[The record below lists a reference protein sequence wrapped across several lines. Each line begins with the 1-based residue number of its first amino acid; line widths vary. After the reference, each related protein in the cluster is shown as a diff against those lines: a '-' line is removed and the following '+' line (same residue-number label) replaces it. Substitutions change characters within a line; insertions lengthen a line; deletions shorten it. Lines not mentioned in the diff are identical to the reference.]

1 MRELLINLI
10 NQILIKFN
18 PAKCM
23 LLISKLLRTRE
34 PDQIEQHITTTTI
47 PTTKLQKCL
56 KTRDLVSLG
65 VGSCVGTG
73 MYLVAG
79 MVAKNLA
86 GPAVIIS
93 FLIAGIA
100 SLLSGVC
107 YAEFG
112 VRVPNTSGSAYMYSY
127 VTVGEFIAFVIGWNM
142 ILEYLIG
149 SAAGAAAISACI
161 DSMYNGN
168 MSLWIRSKFGTFI
181 GHTPDLFAAFITI
194 LMTLILATGVK
205 KSLMFTN
212 ILNAINFSIWFFI
225 IISSLFYL
233 DFSNWSTHETIS
245 STTTTT
251 TTITPTTTTT
261 INNDDNNNSLH
272 HNDNDHHHN
281 HHDQNHYHYQRGF
294 APFGWSGILNGA
306 ATCFYAFIGFDIIA
320 TTGEEAE
327 NPQRSIP
334 TAIVTSMIIAL
345 IAYISS
351 GLIVTLVIPYWQIDT
366 NSPIIEMFADIGA
379 NRCKFFAAIGAL
391 AGLFVSMFGSMFPMP
406 RVVYAMAKDG
416 LLYNTFAQISPFTNT
431 PIKSTLIFGLFT
443 SFIALIMSLEVL
455 VEMMSIGTLMAYTLV
470 SACVLL
476 LRYQPTKTNLIELLP
491 QSIRSA
497 CMTPNKEIPPSFV
510 QQQQQQQYYPT
521 PPSFVCPSTTTKQTT
536 TITTNPMMMMNQ
548 MSRQQCYSKKIYE
561 SSESGGDEY
570 DPNWSRQDSK
580 DDEFLVPGT
589 AGLHYG
595 SVPYQ
600 HGGSS
605 SRRYGILDK
614 YEKLLMYL
622 FPYGW
627 KVNTPATEDSG
638 MYVARLVG
646 IYLILVFIFDIL
658 LAWHI
663 NSLNWNNRL
672 LLLLFIFIFI
682 SIIIIILAISRQPQI
697 RCNLKFKAP
706 GIPFVPAIAII
717 INIYLIL
724 RLSILT
730 LVRFT
735 VWMTIGLFIYFGY
748 GINHSLL
755 EQQQQQQTTT
765 DQQTNIGDD
774 NDNGQQIYNGL
785 NQNNLQQQQTLELK
799 IPSNRLQQT
808 MVNKN
813 NPFLNPSIELS
824 SFQRNDSIDK
834 KPPIPPRPKNR
845 QQTIDVD
852 NNENENQKQK
862 QQTQFQHQQQSST
875 QWETFD

>member
-1 MRELLINLI
+1 MRELIINLTNRTLTKI
-10 NQILIKFN
+10 DPGKW
-18 PAKCM
+18 M
-23 LLISKLLRTRE
+23 MMMSKLLRTRE
-34 PDQIEQHITTTTI
+34 PDSTATDQQQT
-47 PTTKLQKCL
+47 TTKLEKCL

-161 DSMYNGN
+161 DSMYNGHIT
-168 MSLWIRSKFGTFI
+168 LWIRSKFGTFI
-181 GHTPDLFAAFITI
+181 GHTPDIFAAIITI
-194 LMTLILATGVK
+194 IMTLILATGVK

-225 IISSLFYL
+225 IASSLFYL
-233 DFSNWSTHETIS
+233 DFDNWSETG
-245 STTTTT
+245 
-251 TTITPTTTTT
+251 
-261 INNDDNNNSLH
+261 
-272 HNDNDHHHN
+272 
-281 HHDQNHYHYQRGF
+281 GF
-294 APFGWSGILNGA
+294 APYGWSGILNGA

-320 TTGEEAE
+320 TTGEESE

-366 NSPIIEMFADIGA
+366 NSPIIEMFADVGA

-416 LLYNTFAQISPFTNT
+416 LLYQEFAQISPFTNT
-431 PIKSTLIFGLFT
+431 PVKSTLIFGSFT
-443 SFIALIMSLEVL
+443 AFIALIMSLEVL

-470 SACVLL
+470 STCVLL

-497 CMTPNKEIPPSFV
+497 CVTPNKEIPPSFV
-510 QQQQQQQYYPT
+510 QQQHYPP
-521 PPSFVCPSTTTKQTT
+521 PPSFVCPSTTTTAA
-536 TITTNPMMMMNQ
+536 TITSMNQ

-561 SSESGGDEY
+561 SSDSGGGDDY
-570 DPNWSRQDSK
+570 DPNWSRQGSK

-589 AGLHYG
+589 AGLQYG

-627 KVNTPATEDSG
+627 QVNTPATEESG

-646 IYLILVFIFDIL
+646 IFLLLVLIFDIQ

-663 NSLNWNNRL
+663 NSINWNNNRL
-672 LLLLFIFIFI
+672 LFLLFMVLFI
-682 SIIIIILAISRQPQI
+682 SIIVIILAISRQPQI

-706 GIPFVPAIAII
+706 GVPFVPAIAII

-730 LVRFT
+730 LVRFII
-735 VWMTIGLFIYFGY
+735 WMTIGLFIYFGY
-748 GINHSLL
+748 GINHSIL
-755 EQQQQQQTTT
+755 EQQEQQQQQQQTTT
-765 DQQTNIGDD
+765 ND
-774 NDNGQQIYNGL
+774 NDNNGQQIFNGINI
-785 NQNNLQQQQTLELK
+785 NQFHSQQQQQQQTMELK
-799 IPSNRLQQT
+799 IPANRLAQT
-808 MVNKN
+808 FNKN
-813 NPFLNPSIELS
+813 NLIINPPIKSTTTTTSSSS
-824 SFQRNDSIDK
+824 SFTRTDSISQ
-834 KPPIPPRPKNR
+834 KPPLPPRPKNR
-845 QQTIDVD
+845 PQPTL
-852 NNENENQKQK
+852 K
-862 QQTQFQHQQQSST
+862 HQQSST
-875 QWETFD
+875 TKWETFD

>member
-1 MRELLINLI
+1 MRELIINLTNRTLTKI
-10 NQILIKFN
+10 DPGKW
-18 PAKCM
+18 M
-23 LLISKLLRTRE
+23 MMMSKLLRTRE
-34 PDQIEQHITTTTI
+34 PDSTATDQQQTA
-47 PTTKLQKCL
+47 TKLEKCL

-73 MYLVAG
+73 MYIVAG

-161 DSMYNGN
+161 DSMYNGHIT
-168 MSLWIRSKFGTFI
+168 LWIRSKFGTFI
-181 GHTPDLFAAFITI
+181 GHTPDIFAAIITI
-194 LMTLILATGVK
+194 IMTLILATGVK

-225 IISSLFYL
+225 IASSLFYL
-233 DFSNWSTHETIS
+233 DFDNWSETI
-245 STTTTT
+245 TTTT
-251 TTITPTTTTT
+251 
-261 INNDDNNNSLH
+261 
-272 HNDNDHHHN
+272 NDHHHN
-281 HHDQNHYHYQRGF
+281 HQRGVIGGF
-294 APFGWSGILNGA
+294 APYGWSGILNGA

-320 TTGEEAE
+320 TTGEESE

-366 NSPIIEMFADIGA
+366 NSPIIEMFADVGA

-416 LLYNTFAQISPFTNT
+416 LLYQEFAQISPFTNT
-431 PIKSTLIFGLFT
+431 PVKSTLIFGSFT
-443 SFIALIMSLEVL
+443 AFIALIMSLEVL

-470 SACVLL
+470 STCVLL

-497 CMTPNKEIPPSFV
+497 CVTPNKEIPPSFV
-510 QQQQQQQYYPT
+510 QQQHYPP
-521 PPSFVCPSTTTKQTT
+521 PPSFVCPSTTTTT
-536 TITTNPMMMMNQ
+536 ATITSMNQ

-561 SSESGGDEY
+561 SSDSGGGDDY
-570 DPNWSRQDSK
+570 DPNWSRQGSK

-589 AGLHYG
+589 AGLQYG

-627 KVNTPATEDSG
+627 QVNTPATEESG

-646 IYLILVFIFDIL
+646 IFLLLVLIFDIQ

-663 NSLNWNNRL
+663 NSINWNNNRL
-672 LLLLFIFIFI
+672 LFLLFMVLFI
-682 SIIIIILAISRQPQI
+682 SIIVIILAISRQPQI

-706 GIPFVPAIAII
+706 GVPFVPAIAII

-730 LVRFT
+730 LVRFII
-735 VWMTIGLFIYFGY
+735 WMTIGLFIYFGY
-748 GINHSLL
+748 GINHSIL
-755 EQQQQQQTTT
+755 EQQEQQQ
-765 DQQTNIGDD
+765 
-774 NDNGQQIYNGL
+774 
-785 NQNNLQQQQTLELK
+785 LELK
-799 IPSNRLQQT
+799 IPANRLAQT
-808 MVNKN
+808 FNKN
-813 NPFLNPSIELS
+813 NLIINPPIKSTTTTTSSSS
-824 SFQRNDSIDK
+824 SFTRTDSISQ

-845 QQTIDVD
+845 PQPTL
-852 NNENENQKQK
+852 K
-862 QQTQFQHQQQSST
+862 HQQSST
-875 QWETFD
+875 TKWETFD

>member
-1 MRELLINLI
+1 MRELIINLTNRTLTKI
-10 NQILIKFN
+10 DPGKW
-18 PAKCM
+18 M
-23 LLISKLLRTRE
+23 MMMSKLLRTRE
-34 PDQIEQHITTTTI
+34 PDSTATDQQQT
-47 PTTKLQKCL
+47 TTKLEKCL

-73 MYLVAG
+73 MYIVAG

-100 SLLSGVC
+100 SLL
-107 YAEFG
+107 
-112 VRVPNTSGSAYMYSY
+112 SGSAYMYSY

-161 DSMYNGN
+161 DSMYNGHIT
-168 MSLWIRSKFGTFI
+168 LWIRSKFGTFI
-181 GHTPDLFAAFITI
+181 GHTPDIFAAIITI
-194 LMTLILATGVK
+194 IMTLILATGVK

-225 IISSLFYL
+225 IASSLFYL
-233 DFSNWSTHETIS
+233 DFDNWSETITTTTTTTAAAAT
-245 STTTTT
+245 TTTTT
-251 TTITPTTTTT
+251 TTIITTTT
-261 INNDDNNNSLH
+261 IATLNGQELSTVKLNNNDNDNNNSH
-272 HNDNDHHHN
+272 HHHHHHQNHQNNDNNHDDHHN
-281 HHDQNHYHYQRGF
+281 HQRGVGGF
-294 APFGWSGILNGA
+294 APYGWSGILNGA

-320 TTGEEAE
+320 TTGEESE

-366 NSPIIEMFADIGA
+366 NSPIIEMFADVGA

-416 LLYNTFAQISPFTNT
+416 LLYQEFAQISPFTNT
-431 PIKSTLIFGLFT
+431 PVKSTLIFGSFT
-443 SFIALIMSLEVL
+443 AFIALIMSLEVL

-470 SACVLL
+470 STCVLL

-497 CMTPNKEIPPSFV
+497 CVTPNKEIPPSFV
-510 QQQQQQQYYPT
+510 QQQHYPP
-521 PPSFVCPSTTTKQTT
+521 PPSFVCPSTTTTAA
-536 TITTNPMMMMNQ
+536 TITSMNQ

-561 SSESGGDEY
+561 SSDSGGGDDY
-570 DPNWSRQDSK
+570 DPNWSRQGSK

-589 AGLHYG
+589 AGLQYG

-627 KVNTPATEDSG
+627 QVNTPATEESG

-646 IYLILVFIFDIL
+646 IFLLLVLIFDIQ

-663 NSLNWNNRL
+663 NSINWNNNRL
-672 LLLLFIFIFI
+672 LFLLFMVLFI
-682 SIIIIILAISRQPQI
+682 SIIVIILAISRQPQI

-706 GIPFVPAIAII
+706 GVPFVPAIAII

-730 LVRFT
+730 LVRFII
-735 VWMTIGLFIYFGY
+735 WMTIGLFIYFGY
-748 GINHSLL
+748 GINHSIL
-755 EQQQQQQTTT
+755 EQQEQQQQQQQTTT
-765 DQQTNIGDD
+765 ND
-774 NDNGQQIYNGL
+774 NDNNGQQIFNGINI
-785 NQNNLQQQQTLELK
+785 NQFHSQQQQQQTMELK
-799 IPSNRLQQT
+799 IPANRLAQT
-808 MVNKN
+808 FNKN
-813 NPFLNPSIELS
+813 NLIINPPIKSTTTTTSSSS
-824 SFQRNDSIDK
+824 SFTRTDSISQ
-834 KPPIPPRPKNR
+834 KPPLPPRPKNR
-845 QQTIDVD
+845 PQPTL
-852 NNENENQKQK
+852 K
-862 QQTQFQHQQQSST
+862 HQQSST
-875 QWETFD
+875 TKWETFD